1 MSTPIRILIA
11 DDDASLRR
19 ELAAAVRGD
28 TELELVGA
36 AANAEDAGWLA
47 SQRHPDVALLG
58 ATMPGGSARAADEVR
73 RAAPGV
79 AVVALTEEAAEMLA
93 GVDAALGPDATP
105 DQIRATV
112 HEAARARRTE
122 PEELEASREGIV
134 RVLEEGLIDVV
145 FQAVVDLRDGRTVG
159 YEALA
164 RFPGGGSPAA
174 WFEEA
179 ERLGL
184 HTELEVAA
192 VHRALE
198 LARDLSAQSFLSLNV
213 SPDAAASADL
223 VEALAALP
231 AGQAIVEVNEQ
242 AAITNHKRLGVAL
255 ASLRAAGVQVALDDA
270 GAGAASLRHVVRLG
284 PDYVKLD
291 GNLTRN
297 VDADRARRAVAT
309 GLISCAAELEVAI
322 VAKGVETSA
331 QAERLRL
338 LGARFGQ
345 GYYFARPGALPGDAH
360 LAPPRAATG

>member
-1 MSTPIRILIA
+1 MPTAIRILIA

-19 ELAAAVRGD
+19 ELAAAVRAD
-28 TELELVGA
+28 AELELVGA

-47 SQRHPDVALLG
+47 TQRHPDVALLG
-58 ATMPGGSARAADEVR
+58 VAMPGGADRAADEVR
-73 RAAPGV
+73 RAVAGV
-79 AVVALTEEAAEMLA
+79 AIVAVTGPGGDTLA
-93 GVDAALGPDATP
+93 GADAAVAADAAP
-105 DQIRATV
+105 EEVRATV
-112 HEAARARRTE
+112 HEAARARRAL

-134 RVLEEGLIDVV
+134 RVLEERLIDVV
-145 FQAVVDLRDGRTVG
+145 FQPVVDLRDGRTVG

-174 WFEEA
+174 WFDAA

-198 LARDLSAQSFLSLNV
+198 LARGLSAQTFLSLNV
-213 SPDAAASADL
+213 SPDAAAAADL
-223 VEALAALP
+223 VEALAVLP

-242 AAITNHKRLGVAL
+242 AAITNHKRLGIAL
-255 ASLRAAGVQVALDDA
+255 ARLRAAGVRLALDDA

-297 VDADRARRAVAT
+297 VDGDRARRAVAT
-309 GLISCAAELEVAI
+309 GLISCAAELEAAI

-338 LGARFGQ
+338 LGARFGP
-345 GYYFARPGALPGDAH
+345 GSYFARPGALPDAQV
-360 LAPPRAATG
+360 APPRAATG